1 VSLGAA
7 PAHFLIKSAST
18 ARMFRSQARKDMK
31 RTITYSA
38 VVAFS
43 LSLCSLGLSGCGD
56 AADSVTATEPA
67 QTTTDDG
74 SMDKDDGSATS
85 TPTE

>member
-1 VSLGAA
+1 
-7 PAHFLIKSAST
+7 
-18 ARMFRSQARKDMK
+18 MK

-56 AADSVTATEPA
+56 AADTEPA
-67 QTTTDDG
+67 TEAAPATTDDG
-74 SMDKDDGSATS
+74 SMDKDAEGSGDTDAGEATS

>member
-1 VSLGAA
+1 
-7 PAHFLIKSAST
+7 
-18 ARMFRSQARKDMK
+18 MK

-43 LSLCSLGLSGCGD
+43 LSLCSLGLSGCGES
-56 AADSVTATEPA
+56 ADTEPATEPA
-67 QTTTDDG
+67 PSTTDDG
-74 SMDKDDGSATS
+74 SGDKDDGSATS

>member
-1 VSLGAA
+1 
-7 PAHFLIKSAST
+7 
-18 ARMFRSQARKDMK
+18 MK

-43 LSLCSLGLSGCGD
+43 LSLCSLGLSGCGE
-56 AADSVTATEPA
+56 AADSEPA
-67 QTTTDDG
+67 AEPAATDDG
-74 SMDKDDGSATS
+74 SGDKEADGSGDNDDGSATS

>member
-1 VSLGAA
+1 
-7 PAHFLIKSAST
+7 
-18 ARMFRSQARKDMK
+18 MFRSQARKDMK

-56 AADSVTATEPA
+56 AADSEPATEPA
-67 QTTTDDG
+67 PTTTDDG
-74 SMDKDDGSATS
+74 SSDKGDDGSSDKDADAAADTS
-85 TPTE
+85 TDEDGS